1 MLFRSAGHM
10 GDKQRTQQNLEIV
23 RTDVPRGLLFVKG
36 SVPGAKNGWLLVR
49 DSVKIPAPE
58 GLPFPGAIL
67 EKKSSHP
74 EHEEAP
80 AGMVEAAAEHEVDT
94 GPTTEE
100 AAALLAEQHA
110 GAPTDAEIEADAA
123 PESSGDAATGTT
135 GANSSKDGEA

>member
-1 MLFRSAGHM
+1 M
-10 GDKQRTQQNLEIV
+10 
-23 RTDVPRGLLFVKG
+23 PRGLLFVKG

-49 DSVKIPAPE
+49 DSVKLPTPE
-58 GLPFPGAIL
+58 GAPFPGAIL

-100 AAALLAEQHA
+100 AAALLAEQHS
-110 GAPTDAEIEADAA
+110 GAATETEIEAEQAA
-123 PESSGDAATGTT
+123 EGVTATDTD
-135 GANSSKDGEA
+135 GAKSNEDREG